1 MLPNIRVNGI
11 IRGIHL
17 KDTNAYIQST
27 TSWII
32 ATRLHVF
39 SFESFEQKDTSKG
52 EGKGRRERERGKN
65 EFGFIFN

>member
-1 MLPNIRVNGI
+1 MVSSEV
-11 IRGIHL
+11 HL

-39 SFESFEQKDTSKG
+39 SYELFEQRMMDTSKR
-52 EGKGRRERERGKN
+52 EGKERERERERKK
-65 EFGFIFN
+65 